1 MSAAAAFDTLAARYD
16 QLWTESAA
24 GRAQRELVWRQVDP
38 LFPPGARMLDL
49 GCGTGADA
57 AHYAARRVVVDAVD
71 ASPAMIERAR
81 GRGGFTARVLA
92 MEQLASLEGA
102 YDGVLSNFGVL
113 NCGQIED
120 LPRALAR
127 LVRPGGTLALCTI
140 GRFCAWETAY
150 YGVRGECRKAFR
162 RISGSASSSLGITV
176 RYPTVRELAAA
187 FAPEFRLRRWMGIGL
202 AAPPSYV
209 ALPRRVVEAL
219 GALDRGLARLPL
231 LRAAADHRLLIFVR
245 I

>member
-1 MSAAAAFDTLAARYD
+1 MSAAAAFDKLATRYD

-38 LFPPGARMLDL
+38 LFPAGARMLDL
-49 GCGTGADA
+49 GCGTGVDA
-57 AHYAARRVVVDAVD
+57 AHYAARSVVVDAVD

-81 GRGGFTARVLA
+81 ARGGFTARVLA
-92 MEQLASLEGA
+92 MEQLASLEGV

-113 NCGQIED
+113 NCGPVGD
-120 LPRALAR
+120 LPHALAR

-140 GRFCAWETAY
+140 GRFCAWETLY
-150 YGVRGECRKAFR
+150 YSARGRFRTAFR
-162 RISGSASSSLGITV
+162 RIPGSASSSLGITV
-176 RYPTVRELAAA
+176 RYPTVRELAAT
-187 FAPEFRLRRWMGIGL
+187 FAPPFRLLRWMGIGL

-209 ALPRRVVEAL
+209 ALTQRVVQTL

-245 I
+245 K

>member
-1 MSAAAAFDTLAARYD
+1 MSAAAFDTLAARYD
-16 QLWTESAA
+16 QMWTESAA

-38 LFPPGARMLDL
+38 LFPAGARMLDL

-57 AHYAARRVVVDAVD
+57 AHYAARGVVVDAVD

-81 GRGGFTARVLA
+81 ARGGFTAWVLA
-92 MEQLASLEGA
+92 LEDLSPLDGM

-113 NCGQIED
+113 NCGQIGD
-120 LPRALAR
+120 LPRKLAN

-140 GRFCAWETAY
+140 GRFCAWETVY
-150 YGVRGECRKAFR
+150 YGVRGEWKKAFR
-162 RISGSASSSLGITV
+162 RISGSAPSALGITV
-176 RYPTVRELAAA
+176 RYPTVRELSAA
-187 FAPEFRLRRWMGIGL
+187 FAPEFRLRRWMGVGVT
-202 AAPPSYV
+202 APPSYV
-209 ALPRRVVEAL
+209 ALPRRVVETL

-245 I
+245 K